1 MKYNLKKY
9 LICCISETNKFTL
22 QKNFY
27 NKIWYTHVYIQI
39 WDYYSAMKTNEIL
52 PFVANMDGAGSYYPQ
67 QTNAGTENQIPHVL
81 T

>member
-52 PFVANMDGAGSYYPQ
+52 PFVANMDGAGSY
-67 QTNAGTENQIPHVL
+67 NSKLNKKEKVSMISL
-81 T
+81 IC

>member
-27 NKIWYTHVYIQI
+27 NKIWYTHVYIHMHVYI
-39 WDYYSAMKTNEIL
+39 CVFCEH
-52 PFVANMDGAGSYYPQ
+52 ANMRNKERDREIQESA
-67 QTNAGTENQIPHVL
+67 VL
-81 T
+81 ASQKMPL